1 MFGAP
6 PSGSTFLFFGRTIA
20 VELFLDLILNT
31 GPLRPL
37 VYLPER
43 NNLFEKYFEKKNLKK
58 CE

>member
-20 VELFLDLILNT
+20 VELFLDLILNK

-43 NNLFEKYFEKKNLKK
+43 NNLFEKIFFEKF
-58 CE
+58 E